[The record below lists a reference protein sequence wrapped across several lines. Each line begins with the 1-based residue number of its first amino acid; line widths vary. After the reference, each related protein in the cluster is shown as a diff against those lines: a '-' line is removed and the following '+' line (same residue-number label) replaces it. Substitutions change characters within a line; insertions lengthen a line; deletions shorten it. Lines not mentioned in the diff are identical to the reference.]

1 MPSRSQMAS
10 WVRLLLLWVWGHV
23 PARPVPSSWR
33 LSTSPPRGPSNPSLV
48 ADAALRPAAHLP
60 GLLLG
65 LQPEKSTQST
75 RSPRSGQAH
84 WGCFPFAPT
93 RSIVTGM
100 VSAYRHRLSQDSRSG
115 AHTELGSPRILLL
128 QLLLRTDYRSIPG
141 GPVVKN
147 LPAKADVGS
156 IPGKIPHMEK
166 QLSLCPTASKPMFC
180 SLRPRL
186 LRPLKLKA
194 RPLRPQPQPLRPRPL
209 GATNVEA
216 TTTDAEATK
225 AEGMTTRATK
235 AEATTAEATDAGGH
249 QS

>member
-1 MPSRSQMAS
+1 
-10 WVRLLLLWVWGHV
+10 
-23 PARPVPSSWR
+23 
-33 LSTSPPRGPSNPSLV
+33 
-48 ADAALRPAAHLP
+48 
-60 GLLLG
+60 
-65 LQPEKSTQST
+65 
-75 RSPRSGQAH
+75 
-84 WGCFPFAPT
+84 
-93 RSIVTGM
+93 M

-166 QLSLCPTASKPMFC
+166 HLSLCPTASEPMFC
-180 SLRPRL
+180 SLRPRPL
-186 LRPLKLKA
+186 RPRTLRPRPLRPLKLKA

-216 TTTDAEATK
+216 TATDAE
-225 AEGMTTRATK
+225 ATK